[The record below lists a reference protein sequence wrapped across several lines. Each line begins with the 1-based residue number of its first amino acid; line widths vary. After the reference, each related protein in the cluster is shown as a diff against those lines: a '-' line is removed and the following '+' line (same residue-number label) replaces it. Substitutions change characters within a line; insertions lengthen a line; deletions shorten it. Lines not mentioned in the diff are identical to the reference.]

1 MFAPFLVNLGGT
13 YKPDDKSMDAIRTND
28 IKKSRMARQQLF
40 TPEKQ
45 LTLQQRLAAL
55 TSEERDKLE
64 SVQDSDMITWF
75 NRTKVDE
82 RDK

>member
-1 MFAPFLVNLGGT
+1 
-13 YKPDDKSMDAIRTND
+13 
-28 IKKSRMARQQLF
+28 MARQQLF

-45 LTLQQRLAAL
+45 ITLQQRLAAL
-55 TSEERDKLE
+55 TAEERDKLE